1 MQACRVIVLLML
13 VLLTGVVTTWCD
25 GGGARMTF
33 PVPDGWSVQPDTAVY
48 GPENL
53 WEYIDGAADL
63 FVLYGFEE
71 LQSATYRTPAGDE
84 VRVEVYRHATAA
96 DAYGMY
102 SQERA
107 PENAAVDAGTEGCA
121 DAGMLNIVFGR
132 WYLKVSAP
140 PSVGQDT
147 VMQLARAFDRLFGS
161 PRGLPPEFSVL
172 PADGRVPRS
181 EQYIARDFLGYSFL
195 VRVFLARYGNG
206 EGPQIFLIRNP
217 SPDAAERVRSA
228 LLRVEGSAHTQAG
241 PSTTHIIDPHHGAMD
256 LVVRGSDILGAL
268 GYGKNE
274 TLRLELLKKLQ

>member
-1 MQACRVIVLLML
+1 MQTVRLVVLLVL
-13 VLLTGVVTTWCD
+13 VLLTGASAGWC
-25 GGGARMTF
+25 GGPDARLTF

-48 GPENL
+48 GPDNL

-71 LQSATYRTPAGDE
+71 LRSATYRTRGGDE
-84 VRVEVYRHATAA
+84 VRVEVYRHATSA

-107 PENAAVDAGTEGCA
+107 PENGAVDAGTEGCA
-121 DAGMLNIVFGR
+121 DVGMLNIVFGR

-140 PSVGQDT
+140 PSVSQDT
-147 VMQLARAFDRLFGS
+147 LMQLARAFDRLFGT

-195 VRVFLARYGNG
+195 SRVFLARYGG
-206 EGPQIFLIRNP
+206 AEGPQVFLIRCP
-217 SPDAAERVRSA
+217 SSDVAGRLRSA
-228 LLRVEGSAHTQAG
+228 LLNVAGSTNAPAG
-241 PSTTHIIDPHHGAMD
+241 AFTTHIIDPHHGAMD
-256 LVVRGSDILGAL
+256 LVVRGADIYGILGC
-268 GYGKNE
+268 GKNE
-274 TLRLELLKKLQ
+274 PLRLELLKKLQ